1 MNCKKLELEKLSCL
15 ANIYFV
21 NYAVYDLIVCSDTVY
36 LRYFP
41 WFNISSHNYLLG
53 IQFAFILQ

>member
-1 MNCKKLELEKLSCL
+1 MNCKKLGLEKLSCL

-36 LRYFP
+36 LRYF
-41 WFNISSHNYLLG
+41 L
-53 IQFAFILQ
+53 